1 MNKITSEHLVRD
13 AYVYIRQSTPDQLLK
28 NPESR
33 RRQYALE
40 TRARSLGWG
49 NVIVIDDDLGRSG
62 GGAARPGFERL
73 LAAICAGTV
82 GAVLAVEA
90 SRLARNGRD
99 WHTLLEFCAVV
110 NGLIIDEDGIYDPRS
125 INDRLLLGLKGTF
138 SELELSMFRQR
149 SQEALRLKAAR
160 GELNTTVAIGYR
172 RRADDRLE
180 QDPDKRIREALSLTF
195 RKFAEIGSVRQ
206 LVLWLRQERIELP
219 IAVHGAQGWS
229 VQWRLPRYNTVHRLL
244 TNPVY
249 AGAYVY
255 GRTFTRVRFEGGRKV
270 ATHGIAR
277 RPEEWAVVIRNH
289 HDGYI
294 TWEEYDR
301 NQKVIAGNANM
312 KGAMVRGSVR
322 NGSGLLV
329 GLLRCGHCG
338 RKLKVHHNARQ
349 GPRYVCTTDIANLTN
364 KNCIAFSNMRIDVAV
379 SAEVL
384 RAVAPLAMEAALQL
398 IADREQA
405 DVERL
410 RQCGLAL
417 EQARYEATYARR
429 QYDSVDPDNR
439 LVAGELERRWNEC
452 LAVQARLEEQMENL
466 RNEQPRML
474 SEDDRA
480 TLLALADDLPQVW
493 NHPES
498 SVEIRKRIL
507 RAVLTEIIVTIDGD
521 RLCLVVHWQGGDH
534 TRLEVVKNR
543 IGQNRFKTDKETVQL
558 VRELA
563 RVLPDHS
570 IAPVLNRL
578 RIRSARGNTWNEL
591 RVRNFRG
598 THQIAVYRE
607 GERAERRELI
617 LHEAASRLG
626 INKMTVI
633 RLIRDGILPGRQ
645 ICAGAPYVIRE
656 EDLDRPAVRRAIRNG
671 RAVSPDAR
679 QENLSFQ

>member
-1 MNKITSEHLVRD
+1 MNKIAPEHLARD
-13 AYVYIRQSTPDQLLK
+13 AYVYVPQSTPDQLLN

-40 TRARSLGWG
+40 TRARSLGWE
-49 NVIVIDDDLGRSG
+49 NVIVIDEDLGRSG
-62 GGAARPGFERL
+62 GGVARPGFERL
-73 LAAICAGTV
+73 LAAICAGTA
-82 GAVLAVEA
+82 GAVLAIEA

-99 WHTLLEFCAVV
+99 WHTLLEFCVVV
-110 NGLIIDEDGIYDPRS
+110 NSLIIDEDGIYDPRS

-138 SELELSMFRQR
+138 SELELAMFRQR

-172 RRADDRLE
+172 RGADDRLE
-180 QDPDKRIREALSLTF
+180 KHPDKRIREALSLAF
-195 RKFAEIGSVRQ
+195 RKFAETGSVRQ

-219 IAVHGAQGWS
+219 IAVHGAQGRS

-255 GRTFTRVRFEGGRKV
+255 GRTFTRIRFEGGRKV

-277 RPEEWAVVIRNH
+277 RPEEWGVVIRNH

-349 GPRYVCTTDIANLTN
+349 GARYVCTTDIANLSN
-364 KNCIAFSNMRIDVAV
+364 KTCIAFSNMRIDAAV

-384 RAVAPLAMEAALQL
+384 RAVAPLAMKAVLQL

-410 RQCGLAL
+410 RQCGLAS

-429 QYDSVDPDNR
+429 QYDAVDPDNR

-452 LAVQARLEEQMENL
+452 LAAQARLEEQMEKL
-466 RNEQPRML
+466 RSEQPRML
-474 SEDDRA
+474 SEDDRT
-480 TLLALADDLPQVW
+480 TLLALADDLPRVW
-493 NHPES
+493 NHPQS

-507 RAVLTEIIVTIDGD
+507 RAVLKEIIVTIDGD

-534 TRLEVVKNR
+534 TRLDVVKNR

-558 VRELA
+558 VGELA

-607 GERAERRELI
+607 GERAERCEVI

-656 EDLDRPAVRRAIRNG
+656 EDLDRPAVRRAIHNG

>member
-1 MNKITSEHLVRD
+1 MNKITPEHLARD
-13 AYVYIRQSTPDQLLK
+13 AYVYVRQSTPDQLLN

-40 TRARSLGWG
+40 TRARSLGWE

-73 LAAICAGTV
+73 LAAICAGTA
-82 GAVLAVEA
+82 GAVLAIEA

-99 WHTLLEFCAVV
+99 WHTLLEFCVFV
-110 NGLIIDEDGIYDPRS
+110 NSLIIDEDGIYDPRS
-125 INDRLLLGLKGTF
+125 VNDRLLLGLKGTF

-160 GELNTTVAIGYR
+160 GELHTTVAIGYR
-172 RRADDRLE
+172 RGANHRLE
-180 QDPDKRIREALSLTF
+180 QDPDKRIREALSLAF
-195 RKFAEIGSVRQ
+195 RKFGEIGSVRQ

-219 IAVHGAQGWS
+219 IVVRGAQGRS
-229 VQWRLPRYNTVHRLL
+229 AQWRLPRYNTVHRLL

-270 ATHGIAR
+270 ATHGIAHR
-277 RPEEWAVVIRNH
+277 REEWEVLIRNH

-301 NQKVIAGNANM
+301 NQTVIAGNANM

-338 RKLKVHHNARQ
+338 RKLKVHHNERKGA
-349 GPRYVCTTDIANLTN
+349 RYVCTTDIANLSN
-364 KNCIAFSNMRIDVAV
+364 KNCIAFSNMRIDAAV

-384 RAVAPLAMEAALQL
+384 RAVSPLAMEAALRL
-398 IADREQA
+398 IADRERA
-405 DVERL
+405 GVERL
-410 RQCGLAL
+410 RQCELAL
-417 EQARYEATYARR
+417 EQARYEATHARR
-429 QYDSVDPDNR
+429 QYDAVDPDNR

-452 LAVQARLEEQMENL
+452 LATVARFAEQMEDPHH
-466 RNEQPRML
+466 EQPRAL
-474 SEDDRA
+474 SEDDRT

-493 NHPES
+493 NHPDS
-498 SVEIRKRIL
+498 SIEIRKRIL
-507 RAVLTEIIVTIDGD
+507 RTALKEIVVTIEGD

-534 TRLEVVKNR
+534 TRLEVMKNR

-563 RVLPDHS
+563 RVLPDHT

-578 RIRSARGNTWNEL
+578 RIRSARGNSWNEL
-591 RVRNFRG
+591 RVRNFRSA
-598 THQIAVYRE
+598 HRIAVYCE
-607 GERAERRELI
+607 GERAQRHELI

-656 EDLDRPAVRRAIRNG
+656 EDLDRPAVRRAVRNG
-671 RAVSPDAR
+671 RPVSPDAR
-679 QENLSFQ
+679 QKNLSFQ

>member
-1 MNKITSEHLVRD
+1 MNKLTPEHLSRD
-13 AYVYIRQSTPDQLLK
+13 AYVYVRQSTPDQLLN

-40 TRARSLGWG
+40 TRARSLGWE

-73 LAAICAGTV
+73 LAAICAGTA
-82 GAVLAVEA
+82 GAVFAIEA

-99 WHTLLEFCAVV
+99 WHTLLEFCVVV
-110 NGLIIDEDGIYDPRS
+110 NSLIIDEDGIYDPRS
-125 INDRLLLGLKGTF
+125 VNDRLLLGLKGTF
-138 SELELSMFRQR
+138 SELELSLFRQR

-172 RRADDRLE
+172 RGADDRLE
-180 QDPDKRIREALSLTF
+180 QDPDKRIREALSLVF

-219 IAVHGAQGWS
+219 IAVRGAQGRS

-277 RPEEWAVVIRNH
+277 RPEEWDVVIRNH

-338 RKLKVHHNARQ
+338 RKLKVHHNERKGA
-349 GPRYVCTTDIANLTN
+349 RYVCTTDIANLSN
-364 KNCIAFSNMRIDVAV
+364 KNCIAFSNMRIDAAM

-384 RAVAPLAMEAALQL
+384 RAVSPLAMAA
-398 IADREQA
+398 
-405 DVERL
+405 
-410 RQCGLAL
+410 
-417 EQARYEATYARR
+417 
-429 QYDSVDPDNR
+429 
-439 LVAGELERRWNEC
+439 
-452 LAVQARLEEQMENL
+452 QARLEEQMENL
-466 RNEQPRML
+466 RHEQPRML

-480 TLLALADDLPQVW
+480 MLLALADDLPRVW
-493 NHPES
+493 NHPDAS
-498 SVEIRKRIL
+498 IEIRKRIL
-507 RAVLTEIIVTIDGD
+507 RAVLMEIVVTIEGD

-543 IGQNRFKTDKETVQL
+543 VGQNRFKTDKETVQL

-578 RIRSARGNTWNEL
+578 RIRSARGNSWNEL

-598 THQIAVYRE
+598 AHQIAVYRE

-679 QENLSFQ
+679 QGNLPFQ